1 MYVCMYVFQLYG
13 SDIPI
18 DERTSFEI
26 ERDEEYKK
34 IRAVKFEEEEEN
46 LDHFLMPRADRENIL
61 GKNFATGRRHR
72 PLPRL
77 KDIVHHPPSQVRV
90 SRYV

>member
-1 MYVCMYVFQLYG
+1 MYVLRMSVFQLYG

-34 IRAVKFEEEEEN
+34 IGAVKIEEEEEN
-46 LDHFLMPRADRENIL
+46 MDHLLMPRADRENIL

-72 PLPRL
+72 PLPHL
-77 KDIVHHPPSQVRV
+77 KDIVHYPPSQVGV
-90 SRYV
+90 SR